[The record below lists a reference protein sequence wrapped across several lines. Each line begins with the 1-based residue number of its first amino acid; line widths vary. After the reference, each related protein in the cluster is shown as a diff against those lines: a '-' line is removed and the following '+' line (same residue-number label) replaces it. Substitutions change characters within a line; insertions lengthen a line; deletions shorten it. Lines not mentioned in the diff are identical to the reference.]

1 MIKKHILILEVNQHN
16 FDVLNTL
23 LTKNKFTC
31 KAVLKADDFH
41 AIENDIHDYNL
52 ILVNTSI
59 DYLKPTQI
67 IFKSDF
73 DSSVKI
79 PTLFIDSTEEYSKEK
94 LQECFKAGGC
104 DYVKKPFESA
114 EIISRVK
121 YHCEEF
127 AKLQE
132 YKLRVDKLANLA
144 TIDQLSKLTSK
155 MQMQV
160 ILKHQIEYCNRYE
173 TDATVVYLSITNINK
188 IIGMFGLNHGEK
200 LISMFAKELKGLIRA
215 SDVLARW
222 EGSDFIIILPNTSEK
237 SSEAF
242 IKKISAQLA
251 RKEELKK
258 LNLEI
263 AFGITSFMKN
273 DEMKL
278 VIDRAKYALNEA
290 KQQRYGKIFIAS

>member
-16 FDVLNTL
+16 FDVLNSL
-23 LTKNKFTC
+23 LKQNGFTC
-31 KAVLKADDFH
+31 KVVLNINDFH
-41 AIENDIHDYNL
+41 AIENNIHEYNL
-52 ILVNTSI
+52 ILVNTSV
-59 DYLKPTQI
+59 DYLQPTQI
-67 IFKSDF
+67 IFESNF

-79 PTLFIDSTEEYSKEK
+79 PTLFIDNTEQYSKEK
-94 LQECFKAGGC
+94 LHECFKAGGC

-114 EIISRVK
+114 EIINRVK

-127 AKLQE
+127 AKIQE
-132 YKLRVDKLANLA
+132 YRLRMDKLANLA

-160 ILKHQIEYCNRYE
+160 ILKHQIEYFNRYE
-173 TDATVVYLSITNINK
+173 TDMTVVYLSIININK
-188 IIGMFGLNHGEK
+188 IIGMFGLSHGEK
-200 LISMFAKELKGLIRA
+200 LISIFAKELKGLIRA

-222 EGSDFIIILPNTSEK
+222 EGSDFVIVLPNTSEK

-242 IKKISAQLA
+242 IKKISAELV
-251 RKEELKK
+251 RRESLKE

-273 DEMKL
+273 DEMKII
-278 VIDRAKYALNEA
+278 IDRAKHALNEA
-290 KQQRYGKIFIAS
+290 RQQRYGRIFIA